1 MNYVPKYNIYEIKTL
16 FAPQKAAWCS
26 RNSSGPRRY
35 NSFTRIEHRAC
46 ALISH
51 VRYIKILTLLRCC
64 RDKIANFSRLHCLA
78 IPGRDLSTKKTKSN
92 VEKMTRKPRNHVR
105 ILRYRTWAIP
115 LFTLESVTY
124 VTVGSS
130 PRYNLFTST
139 TGRIIVHTAT
149 KYGTKPLRYVT
160 FYFRDQRGLASLRH
174 KNHAAT
180 TVLVCDE
187 KSYRV

>member
-1 MNYVPKYNIYEIKTL
+1 MIFCVRCDVRFLECSSSLNLTKCAALRSVNRRIIDG
-16 FAPQKAAWCS
+16 AP
-26 RNSSGPRRY
+26 
-35 NSFTRIEHRAC
+35 
-46 ALISH
+46 
-51 VRYIKILTLLRCC
+51 V
-64 RDKIANFSRLHCLA
+64 
-78 IPGRDLSTKKTKSN
+78 
-92 VEKMTRKPRNHVR
+92 
-105 ILRYRTWAIP
+105 
-115 LFTLESVTY
+115 FTLESVTY